1 MRLYKKAI
9 KAQLHRSPSC
19 LQLLRP
25 EVASRTL
32 RPVLFPSP
40 EPKGHHQRCT
50 SWTSRPETRPMG
62 TSYGYLGRAALAFGE
77 SASCSRRGLQQQR
90 HCGARPNTE
99 NLRSVIF
106 NGRKEDCLSL
116 FSLMTFSD
124 PHPCT
129 LRYAPPPPGALN
141 NVNCSQYQGKH
152 LKFPWVAFQC
162 STIPF

>member
-1 MRLYKKAI
+1 MRLYKKAT
-9 KAQLHRSPSC
+9 KAQLHRSSSC

-50 SWTSRPETRPMG
+50 SWTLRPETRPME

-77 SASCSRRGLQQQR
+77 SASCSRCGLQQQR

-106 NGRKEDCLSL
+106 NGRRTVSVFADDL
-116 FSLMTFSD
+116 F
-124 PHPCT
+124 
-129 LRYAPPPPGALN
+129 RPPPLHSALRTT
-141 NVNCSQYQGKH
+141 
-152 LKFPWVAFQC
+152 AAR
-162 STIPF
+162 STEQRQLLPIPR